1 MTESTDALA
10 PTQGKPKLKFF
21 SYRLG
26 WAVGAAGPN
35 LMNTLQSSVVLFYLT
50 NVLSIDVGMAGVLL
64 FISKLYDMAINP
76 IVGVVSDRTKS
87 RLGRR
92 RPYLAAGGILAALA
106 VLLMFNI
113 PASLSETLRI
123 ALVLGVMLLYSTSY
137 TLFIVPFLAMPG
149 EMALGYDERS
159 KLMAMRNV
167 FASTGLFM
175 AMVVAPALIALPGEQ
190 TNAFRILGVVMSIFV
205 GVTMLTAF
213 FTTAGA
219 QLAETAGERKRAT
232 LKESLA
238 ALWGN
243 RPFLA
248 LVGAKFFGVVGT
260 VVSSGGSLF
269 FITQVMQQS
278 TRWASVYGLAV
289 IGANVLSM
297 PFWLWVSKRLT
308 KKITLII
315 ATLGVG
321 LMNMSWLLASPE
333 EGIEFFVFR
342 GLLSGVAAGGVLVT
356 LFAMLPDTME
366 YDRERFGLRRE
377 GLFAGVFALSEK
389 LAYTT
394 VALLIA
400 SILASAGFVKGLP
413 PGQLQSPQVID
424 TLYFIK
430 GVLAP
435 SANLLSVVCV
445 LLYFLK
451 PTSREAPQS

>member
-10 PTQGKPKLKFF
+10 PVQDKPKLKFF

-50 NVLSIDVGMAGVLL
+50 NVISIDVGVAGVLL

-76 IVGVVSDRTKS
+76 IVGVASDRTRS

-92 RPYLAAGGILAALA
+92 RPYLAVGGILAALA

-123 ALVLGVMLLYSTSY
+123 VVVLAVMLLYSTSY

-149 EMALGYDERS
+149 EMTLGYDERS

-213 FTTAGA
+213 FATAGA
-219 QLAETAGERKRAT
+219 PLVETGERKRAT
-232 LKESLA
+232 LKESLS
-238 ALWGN
+238 ALWSN

-248 LVGAKFFGVVGT
+248 LLGAKFFGVVGT

-278 TRWASVYGLAV
+278 PRWASAYGLAV

-321 LMNMSWLLASPE
+321 LMNMSWLLASPA
-333 EGIEFFVFR
+333 EGIEFFVLR

-435 SANLLSVVCV
+435 AANLLSVVCV
-445 LLYFLK
+445 LMYFLK